1 MFVEEF
7 DYKLE
12 HHVLLLDRFDQ
23 CFEYVNDLLAGF
35 TRLRESSTLLQN
47 FTVVVIISG
56 EDPKEIVTLSNPHV
70 YFKVYNES
78 QIISILQESRL
89 CKFNINDVSDD
100 STESIE
106 FYNQYV
112 KAIVDMLYPYTG
124 SDMSLLIDFTK
135 RLWDP
140 FIEPIRQGRLQITEF
155 VKCLKEGIHLFTN
168 EDVVSTSG
176 VIEFK
181 TLQWEKQVTHGGHV
195 HDLPLHSKFFTCIL
209 FGIIWELSK

>member
-78 QIISILQESRL
+78 KLSVSCKRADCANLISMMFLMIQR
-89 CKFNINDVSDD
+89 KV
-100 STESIE
+100 
-106 FYNQYV
+106 
-112 KAIVDMLYPYTG
+112 
-124 SDMSLLIDFTK
+124 
-135 RLWDP
+135 
-140 FIEPIRQGRLQITEF
+140 
-155 VKCLKEGIHLFTN
+155 
-168 EDVVSTSG
+168 
-176 VIEFK
+176 
-181 TLQWEKQVTHGGHV
+181 
-195 HDLPLHSKFFTCIL
+195 
-209 FGIIWELSK
+209 